1 MKRSIQLQLMSFVIL
16 FFLASCN
23 KHVDTIAKQDSYQ
36 PTTLKGGSF
45 HLGQQYG
52 GGIIFYIDSTGQHGL
67 IAAKADTEE
76 PALWAYK
83 DSLLGV
89 RSSKIGA
96 GKRNT
101 RKTYTILG
109 DQGEGSDYAALR
121 ALEYS
126 YKGLHD
132 WYLPSK
138 EELNLLFLNKDMIGG
153 FSPFAYWSSTEYDAN
168 LAWFQNFSNGQ
179 QIKSDKINSYGV
191 RPIRSF

>member
-1 MKRSIQLQLMSFVIL
+1 MKKRILLQLSRAMII
-16 FFLASCN
+16 FLLVSCN
-23 KHVDTIAKQDSYQ
+23 KNADTIADQDLD
-36 PTTLKGGSF
+36 PAVTLKQVSF

-83 DSLLGV
+83 DTLLGV
-89 RSSKIGA
+89 RSSRIGS

-101 RKTYTILG
+101 LKTYIILG

-138 EELNLLFLNKDMIGG
+138 QELNLLYLQKEMIGG
-153 FSPFAYWSSTEYDAN
+153 FSPFAYWSSTEYDEN
-168 LAWFQNFSNGQ
+168 FAWFQNFSNGK
-179 QIKSDKINSYGV
+179 QIKSDKITSYGI

>member
-1 MKRSIQLQLMSFVIL
+1 MKRSLQFIPISTIIL
-16 FFLASCN
+16 FILISCN
-23 KHVDTIAKQDSYQ
+23 KNVDIKTNQDLD
-36 PTTLKGGSF
+36 PAITLRQASF
-45 HLGQQYG
+45 QIGQQYG
-52 GGIIFYIDSTGQHGL
+52 GGIIFYLDSTGQHGL

-76 PALWAYK
+76 PALWSYK

-89 RSSKIGA
+89 RSSRIGA

-101 RKTYTILG
+101 RKTYNILG

-121 ALEYS
+121 ALEYL

-138 EELNLLFLNKDMIGG
+138 EELNLLYIQKEVIGG
-153 FSPFAYWSSTEYDAN
+153 FSPFAYWSSTEYDEN

-179 QIKSDKINSYGV
+179 QIKSDKITSYGV